1 MAASWTDGVRTT
13 LEEDAAIANTNTIE
27 NEKKMVVPKV
37 DNETKSKKVKEKN
50 IEKKQKQDKKKKTK
64 KTKKV
69 AGLSALAEE
78 SKNRKQLDPSAGEF
92 TPSWVN

>member
-1 MAASWTDGVRTT
+1 MAASWKDGVRTT

-50 IEKKQKQDKKKKTK
+50 KEKKEKKKKTK

>member
-1 MAASWTDGVRTT
+1 M
-13 LEEDAAIANTNTIE
+13 EEDAAIANTNTIE

-50 IEKKQKQDKKKKTK
+50 KEKKEKKKKTK